1 MNTRTIVII
10 PTYNEVENISRI
22 IDLIVLENNNINVL
36 VVDDNSPDGTSSLVN
51 QKEESFPN
59 RVFLIKRFEK
69 RGLGTAYIDGFKW
82 ALKEKY
88 DFIISMDADFS
99 HNPVELPKMIK
110 YLNNGEDVVVGSRYL
125 DGVSVVNWPIGRIF
139 LSYIAQ
145 IYVRLITNMPIK
157 DPTSGFVAYSAKCID
172 SLNLDSFRFIGYAF
186 QIEMKYKIWKKKFK
200 LKEHQIIFM
209 NREFGESKLDKK
221 IILEAVYGVLRLRLD
236 SLLKRL

>member
-1 MNTRTIVII
+1 MNARTIVII
-10 PTYNEVENISRI
+10 PTYNEVENISKI
-22 IDLIVLENNNINVL
+22 IDLIILENHNIDVL

-51 QKEESFPN
+51 QKEENLPN
-59 RVFLIKRFEK
+59 RVFLIKRLNK

-88 DFIISMDADFS
+88 DYIISMDADFS
-99 HNPVELPKMIK
+99 HNPIELPKIIE
-110 YLNNGEDVVVGSRYL
+110 YLNSGVDVVIGSRYL
-125 DGVSVVNWPIGRIF
+125 NGVSVVNWPIARIF

-145 IYVRLITNMPIK
+145 IYVRLITSMPIK
-157 DPTSGFVAYSAKCID
+157 DPTSGFVAYNSKCID
-172 SLNLDSFRFIGYAF
+172 SLNLDKFRFIGYAF

-200 LKEHQIIFM
+200 LKELQIIFM

>member
-10 PTYNEVENISRI
+10 PTYNEVENISKI
-22 IDLIVLENNNINVL
+22 IDLIILENGNINIL
-36 VVDDNSPDGTSSLVN
+36 VVDDNSPDGTSALVN

-59 RVFLIKRFEK
+59 RVFLIKRLNK

-88 DFIISMDADFS
+88 DYIISMDADFS
-99 HNPVELPKMIK
+99 HNPIELPKIIE
-110 YLNNGEDVVVGSRYL
+110 YLNSGVDVVIGSRYL
-125 DGVSVVNWPIGRIF
+125 NGVSVVNWPIARIF

-145 IYVRLITNMPIK
+145 IYVRLITSMPIK
-157 DPTSGFVAYSAKCID
+157 DPTSGFVAYNSKCID
-172 SLNLDSFRFIGYAF
+172 SLNLDKFRFIGYAF

-209 NREFGESKLDKK
+209 NRELGESKLDKK
-221 IILEAVYGVLRLRLD
+221 IILEAVYGVLQLRLD
-236 SLLKRL
+236 SFLNRL